1 MEKFLQIL
9 SKLPKWARILVI
21 ALAAVAAGVSVFYS
35 LPACSSVK
43 SVVYG
48 NAKVS
53 TSVNQSGADS
63 TQVVIELKR

>member
-1 MEKFLQIL
+1 MEKLYQIL
-9 SKLPKWARILVI
+9 SKLPKWARIFVI
-21 ALAAVAAGVSVFYS
+21 SLLALAAAVSLFYTI
-35 LPACSSVK
+35 PACSSVK

-48 NAKVS
+48 NGKVS